1 MNIKNAVDTV
11 EKIVSNEDNSEKFED
26 AVYLDIPGNMTL
38 EVLLQNYVEAVK
50 EALNKSTEEEIL
62 KALKFTEGDDEQ
74 VLECYRLI
82 SDKIQDIDMDVYNKL
97 FKC

>member
-1 MNIKNAVDTV
+1 MNIKNAVDAV

-26 AVYLDIPGNMTL
+26 AVYLDIPENMTL

-62 KALKFTEGDDEQ
+62 KALKFTEGDEQ